1 MPMFHNIT
9 RSRLGQSIGHAKTI
23 IGSIDR
29 GIRTARR
36 IYQAVQPH
44 VPDGKM
50 KSLADRASKGV
61 SDYESIRQ
69 KIRNAAP
76 PL

>member
-1 MPMFHNIT
+1 MPMFHIT
-9 RSRLGQSIGHAKTI
+9 RSRLGQSIGHAKTV

-50 KSLADRASKGV
+50 KSLADKASKGV
-61 SDYESIRQ
+61 SDYESIRE
-69 KIRNAAP
+69 KVRNAAP

>member
-1 MPMFHNIT
+1 MFHVT

-50 KSLADRASKGV
+50 KSIADRASQGV
-61 SDYESIRQ
+61 SSYESIRE
-69 KIRNAAP
+69 KIKSAAG

>member
-1 MPMFHNIT
+1 MLFHVT

-50 KSLADRASKGV
+50 KSLADKASKGV
-61 SDYESIRQ
+61 SDYESIRE
-69 KIRNAAP
+69 KIRNAAG

>member
-1 MPMFHNIT
+1 MPMFHVT

-44 VPDGKM
+44 VPDSKF
-50 KSLADRASKGV
+50 KSLADKASKGV
-61 SDYESIRQ
+61 SDYEAIRE
-69 KIRNAAP
+69 KVRNAGP

>member
-1 MPMFHNIT
+1 MWNVT

-50 KSLADRASKGV
+50 KSLADKASKGV
-61 SDYESIRQ
+61 SDYESIRE
-69 KIRNAAP
+69 KVRNAAG

>member
-1 MPMFHNIT
+1 MLFHIT
-9 RSRLGQSIGHAKTI
+9 RSRLGQSIGHAKVI

-44 VPDGKM
+44 VPDSKF
-50 KSLADRASKGV
+50 KSLADKASQGV
-61 SDYESIRQ
+61 SDYESIRE
-69 KIRNAAP
+69 KVRNAAG

>member
-50 KSLADRASKGV
+50 KSLADKASKGV

-69 KIRNAAP
+69 KVRNAAP

>member
-50 KSLADRASKGV
+50 KSLADKASKGV

>member
-1 MPMFHNIT
+1 MLFHVT

-23 IGSIDR
+23 IGFIDR

-44 VPDGKM
+44 VPDGKF
-50 KSLADRASKGV
+50 KSLADKASKGV
-61 SDYESIRQ
+61 SDYESIRE
-69 KIRNAAP
+69 KVRNAAP

>member
-1 MPMFHNIT
+1 MPMFHVT

-44 VPDGKM
+44 VPDSKF
-50 KSLADRASKGV
+50 KSLADKASKGV
-61 SDYESIRQ
+61 SDYESIRK
-69 KIRNAAP
+69 KIRNAAG